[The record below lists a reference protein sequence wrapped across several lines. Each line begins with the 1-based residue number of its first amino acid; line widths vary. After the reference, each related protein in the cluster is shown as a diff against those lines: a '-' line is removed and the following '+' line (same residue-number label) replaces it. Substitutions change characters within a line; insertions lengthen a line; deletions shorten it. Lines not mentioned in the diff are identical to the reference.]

1 MFSFLKQTMKT
12 VMDTIVKIAPRVH
25 ENSMKHCQFIE
36 LLKHTEDNSV
46 SSYFFSWVLNK
57 FYNYL
62 MYCSFQLKIFLKLK
76 ECLQNSQ

>member
-1 MFSFLKQTMKT
+1 MKP
-12 VMDTIVKIAPRVH
+12 VMDTIVKIAQRVH
-25 ENSMKHCQFIE
+25 ENALKHCQFIE
-36 LLKHTEDNSV
+36 LLKDMEDNSV

-62 MYCSFQLKIFLKLK
+62 RYCSFQLKIFLKLK